1 MVCYERAPV
10 VDRSRGRTGRSLN
23 AESAASNAK
32 KEDIPSDGVSVDTE
46 NGEPGS
52 DRVQKDPNVSE
63 GAVVKADIAPMINR
77 VLNDSQKEELLLIS
91 HEIGGGSEFST
102 RSEKEL
108 AAISE
113 SSLGKRVLFGGDE
126 EGQDLK
132 KLRASVDCQSNV
144 SAVEEETYS

>member
-1 MVCYERAPV
+1 
-10 VDRSRGRTGRSLN
+10 
-23 AESAASNAK
+23 
-32 KEDIPSDGVSVDTE
+32 
-46 NGEPGS
+46 
-52 DRVQKDPNVSE
+52 
-63 GAVVKADIAPMINR
+63 MINR

-108 AAISE
+108 AAVSIVDVQSEIHNSKVDSFGTLNSEEFSSIQQSIQAEENEVSSPKMKRWKRLVRGKRAVDVQISE